1 VEVMQSDSRGSALPG
16 PAHAGEAVTRPLIAR
31 WPLIF
36 LAIGIAALVLP
47 TLRGIAN
54 ESWSTEQGAHG
65 PIVLAIAVWL
75 FSRAWPT
82 MRALASPGSAVLGSV
97 ALAFLLVAYTLA
109 RIVGSIMLE
118 SASAFGALLVVL
130 YLFVGARAMRAA
142 WFPLAYFVFVLPPP
156 GSVVATLTQP
166 LRLYI
171 SQFAVSTLALFGYPV
186 ARTGLE
192 IFVGQYVLEVRAAC
206 GGLNSIISLS
216 AIGLFY
222 IYIRHNANVRYSL
235 LFLFVAVAMAI
246 MANFVRVVLIILIT
260 YYLGDRAAQGFL
272 HQFAGMTMFAVAM
285 GGVLLFDRVSDPI
298 RRALAVH

>member
-1 VEVMQSDSRGSALPG
+1 MTSTGSGSAVIPVEHG
-16 PAHAGEAVTRPLIAR
+16 DAATASPLIAR
-31 WPLIF
+31 WPLIC

-47 TLRGIAN
+47 TLRGIAT

-75 FSRAWPT
+75 FWRSWPT
-82 MRALASPGSAVLGSV
+82 MRPLARPGAAVLGGT
-97 ALAFLLVAYTLA
+97 ALAVLLVGYALA

-118 SASAFGALLVVL
+118 SASAFGALLAIL
-130 YLFVGARAMRAA
+130 YLLVGAKAMRAA
-142 WFPLAYFVFVLPPP
+142 WFPIFYFVFVLPPP
-156 GSVVATLTQP
+156 GSIVATLTQP

-171 SQFAVSTLALFGYPV
+171 SQFAVSVLALFGYPV

-222 IYIRHNANVRYSL
+222 VYIRHNANVRYSL
-235 LFLFVAVAMAI
+235 LFLIVAIAMAI
-246 MANFVRVVLIILIT
+246 VANFVRVVLIILIT

-285 GGVLLFDRVSDPI
+285 GGVLLFDRASDPV
-298 RRALAVH
+298 RRALAVR